1 MLLVKLAVTLA
12 AVVVASAI
20 ALGPPPSTNAGPNC
34 SADAS
39 VDAVEQ
45 QVVNLINGHR
55 ADNGLPPLALSA
67 TLSRSASW
75 KSNHMAGNDYFAHDD
90 VPIGRSFLDRIRD
103 CGYTHNTWIGENI
116 AAGNESA
123 RATFNQWRDSA
134 GHNANMLSDNYTA
147 IGIGR
152 AYDAG
157 STYGWYWTAEF
168 GGVADGAPPPASIP
182 DGVGDVNCS
191 NTIDSVD
198 ALLVLQLAAALV
210 STVPCPDEAD
220 VDGDGT
226 VGAMD
231 AALILQVAAGMI
243 SAG

>member
-1 MLLVKLAVTLA
+1 MLVKLTLSLA
-12 AVVVASAI
+12 AVVLASAF
-20 ALGPPPSTNAGPNC
+20 ALGPPPSTSAGPNC

-39 VDAVEQ
+39 IDAVEQ
-45 QVVNLINGHR
+45 QLVDLINDHR
-55 ADNGLPPLALSA
+55 ADNGLPPLAISA

-75 KSNHMAGNDYFAHDD
+75 KSHDMAGNDYFAHDD

-116 AAGNESA
+116 AAGNEGA
-123 RATFNQWRDSA
+123 QATFNQWRDSA
-134 GHNANMLSDNYTA
+134 GHNANMLSTNYTA

-157 STYGWYWTAEF
+157 STYRWYWTAEF

-182 DGVGDVNCS
+182 AGVGDVNCT

-198 ALLVLQLAAALV
+198 ALLVLQLAAALL
-210 STVPCPDEAD
+210 SSLPCASQAD

-243 SAG
+243 GVG